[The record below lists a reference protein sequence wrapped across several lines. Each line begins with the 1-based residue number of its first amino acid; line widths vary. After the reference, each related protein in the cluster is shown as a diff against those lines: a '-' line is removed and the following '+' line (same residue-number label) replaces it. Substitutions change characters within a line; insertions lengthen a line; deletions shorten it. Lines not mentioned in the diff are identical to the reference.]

1 MADSQPLIG
10 RTISHYRIL
19 EKLGGG
25 GMGVVYKAED
35 TKLQRFVALKFLPD
49 DLARDRAAL
58 ERFQREARAASALDH
73 PNICTIYEIDEEKSQ
88 PFIVMQFLDGQT
100 LKHRISGKPLPQDE
114 TLELAIEIAD
124 ALDAAH
130 SKGIVHRDIKPANI
144 FVTTR
149 GHAKI
154 LDFGLAKTLGQTSSM
169 SVSITQ
175 DSAGISA
182 EHLTSPGSAIGT
194 VAYMSPEQ
202 VRARELDAR
211 SDLFSFGVVLY
222 EMATGAAAFR
232 GESIAVIFEAIMNRA
247 VVPPVRLNPDVPAKL
262 EDIIN
267 KALEKDRETR
277 YQHAADMRADLKR
290 LRRETESGHASSST
304 VVAASAAPSGTGI
317 PAAQSSA
324 TYDAPT
330 SRPPSG
336 AVAAASSTTIPSP
349 STSTERREA
358 QPLDAGK
365 TPQAKKNLPYM
376 IGAAALVVLIAAG
389 IWWFKGRTKTAA
401 LTERDTI
408 VLADFS
414 NSTGDPVFD
423 DTLKTALSVALN
435 QSPFLNVLPENKVAE
450 TLKLMSR
457 PRGTPLTPDVAS
469 EVCQRAS
476 GKAYIAGSIA
486 SLGNEYVLA
495 LKAINCQTGEPFA
508 QQQATAPSK
517 EKVLDALSDVS
528 SKLRQQLGES
538 LATVQKYDVP
548 LAEATTSSL
557 EALKAYTTGRKVRSE
572 KGEAASL
579 PYLQRAIELDP
590 NFAMGYLAVGT
601 SYSNMGETSRASEY
615 LTKAFQL
622 REHASEREK
631 LSIAAEYYQNATG
644 ELDKAAPIFQELI
657 SSYPRF
663 FPSYNSLG
671 IIFSSQGQYEKSLD
685 EYRESLRLE
694 PNAVPSFVNL
704 TNSFMALQRFDE
716 ARQTIQQAHERKLDS
731 FALRNVQYALA
742 FLGGNSAAMSEELQW
757 FAGKPIEHIGLSLD
771 SDTQAYGGHLAK
783 AREMTKQ
790 AVDSAVRSDAKESG
804 ATWLENEAIR
814 HAAFGDLAAAKQA
827 ASDGLKLSPDS
838 QGVQAEAAMALAMA
852 GDAGRAISMAQDL
865 NKRYPLDTQL
875 QSLWLPAIRAQAA
888 LDGKNASQALKEFPA
903 PSPMDFGAI
912 GFVANL
918 SCLYPIYI
926 RGEANLAAGQGAA
939 AAAEFQKIIDHSGIV
954 WSCWTG
960 ALAHL
965 GVARAN
971 ALQSRTAQGADADAA
986 RVRALAAYNDFL
998 DLWKDADPNIPILVA
1013 AKSEYEKLK

>member
-1 MADSQPLIG
+1 MADTQSG

-49 DLARDRAAL
+49 ELGRDRAAL

-73 PNICTIYEIDEEKSQ
+73 PNICTIYEIDEENDR

-100 LKHRISGKPLPQDE
+100 LKHRISGKPLPLDE

-222 EMATGAAAFR
+222 EMVTGAAAFR

-247 VVPPVRLNPDVPAKL
+247 VVPPVRLNPDVPLKL

-290 LRRETESGHASSST
+290 LRRETESGHASSSA
-304 VVAASAAPSGTGI
+304 VVAASAAPSATGI

-324 TYDAPT
+324 TVSVPT
-330 SRPPSG
+330 SRPASG
-336 AVAAASSTTIPSP
+336 AVAAASSTTVPSALTRAETRESLAGD
-349 STSTERREA
+349 STAEA
-358 QPLDAGK
+358 LP
-365 TPQAKKNLPYM
+365 AKKNLPYM
-376 IGAAALVVLIAAG
+376 IGAAALVVLIAVG

-401 LTERDTI
+401 LTERDTV

-457 PRGTPLTPDVAS
+457 PRGTPLTVDVAS
-469 EVCQRAS
+469 EVCQRSA

-495 LKAINCQTGEPFA
+495 LKAINCQTGEPIA
-508 QQQATAPSK
+508 QQQVTAPSK
-517 EKVLDALSDVS
+517 EKVLDALTDVS

-590 NFAMGYLAVGT
+590 NFAMGYLAVAT
-601 SYSNMGETSRASEY
+601 SYGNMGEASRASEY

-622 REHASEREK
+622 RDHASEREK

-644 ELDKAAPIFQELI
+644 ELDKAAPIFQESI

-663 FPSYNSLG
+663 FPPYNSLG
-671 IIFSSQGQYEKSLD
+671 ITYTSQGQYEKSLD
-685 EYRESLRLE
+685 EYRECLRLE
-694 PNAVPSFVNL
+694 PNASPPYVNL

-716 ARQTIQQAHERKLDS
+716 ARQTLQQAHERKLDS
-731 FALRNVQYALA
+731 FGLHNAQYGLA
-742 FLGGNSAAMSEELQW
+742 FLSANSAAMSEELRW
-757 FAGKPIEHIGLSLD
+757 YTGKPVENMGLSLE
-771 SDTQAYGGHLAK
+771 SDTQAYTGHDAK
-783 AREMTKQ
+783 ARELTKQ
-790 AVDSAVRSDAKESG
+790 AADSAVRDDAKELG
-804 ATWLENEAIR
+804 AVWLENRAIGE
-814 HAAFGDLAAAKQA
+814 AAFGDLSAAKQT
-827 ASDGLKLSPDS
+827 ASDGLKLYPDS
-838 QGVQAEAAMALAMA
+838 QGVQAEAALAIAMS
-852 GDAGRAISMAQDL
+852 GDAGRATSIAQDL
-865 NKRYPLDTQL
+865 NKRYPLDSQL
-875 QSLWLPAIRAQAA
+875 QTLWLPAIRAQVA

-903 PSPMDFGAI
+903 PSPMDFGGI
-912 GFVANL
+912 GFLANL

-939 AAAEFQKIIDHSGIV
+939 AAADFQKIIDHSGVV
-954 WSCWTG
+954 WNCWTG

-971 ALQSRTAQGADADAA
+971 ALTAKTAQGADADAA
-986 RVRALAAYNDFL
+986 RVRALAAYKDFL
-998 DLWKDADPNIPILVA
+998 DLWKDADPNIPILAA

>member
-1 MADSQPLIG
+1 MADSQSLIG

-73 PNICTIYEIDEEKSQ
+73 PNICTIYEIGEESDR

-100 LKHRISGKPLPQDE
+100 LKHRIAGKPLPIEE

-169 SVSITQ
+169 SVSLTQ
-175 DSAGISA
+175 DSGGISA

-290 LRRETESGHASSST
+290 LRRESESGHASSSSI
-304 VVAASAAPSGTGI
+304 SAVSVAPSATGI
-317 PAAQSSA
+317 PAAHSS
-324 TYDAPT
+324 TTVEVPT

-336 AVAAASSTTIPSP
+336 AVAAASSTTVPSV
-349 STSTERREA
+349 SAGTERREP
-358 QPLDAGK
+358 PLDAGK
-365 TPQAKKNLPYM
+365 APQAKKNLPYM
-376 IGAAALVVLIAAG
+376 IGAAALVVLIVAG
-389 IWWFKGRTKTAA
+389 IWWIKGRTKTAA
-401 LTERDTI
+401 LTERDTV
-408 VLADFS
+408 VLADFA

-469 EVCQRAS
+469 EVCQRAA

-486 SLGNEYVLA
+486 NLGNEYVLA
-495 LKAINCQTGEPFA
+495 LKAINCQTGEPIA
-508 QQQATAPSK
+508 QQQVTAPSK
-517 EKVLDALSDVS
+517 EKVLDALTDVS

-538 LATVQKYDVP
+538 LATVEKYDVP
-548 LAEATTSSL
+548 LADATTSSL
-557 EALKAYTTGRKVRSE
+557 EALKAYTTGRKVRGE

-601 SYSNMGETSRASEY
+601 SYGNMGEASRASEY

-622 REHASEREK
+622 RDHASEREK
-631 LSIAAEYYQNATG
+631 LSIAAEYYQNVTG
-644 ELDKAAPIFQELI
+644 ELDKAAPIFQESI

-663 FPSYNSLG
+663 FPPYNSLG
-671 IIFSSQGQYEKSLD
+671 ITYTSQGQYEKSLD
-685 EYRESLRLE
+685 EYRECLRLE
-694 PNAVPSFVNL
+694 PNASPPYVNL

-716 ARQTIQQAHERKLDS
+716 ARQTLQQAHERKLDS
-731 FALRNVQYALA
+731 FGFHNAQYGLA
-742 FLGGNSAAMSEELQW
+742 FLSANSAAMSEELRW
-757 FAGKPIEHIGLSLD
+757 YMGKPIENMGLSLEA
-771 SDTQAYGGHLAK
+771 DTQAYSGHLAK
-783 AREMTKQ
+783 ARDLAKQ
-790 AVDSAVRSDAKESG
+790 AADSAVRDDAKESG
-804 ATWLENEAIR
+804 AIWLENGAIAQ
-814 HAAFGDLAAAKQA
+814 AAFGDLAAAKQT
-827 ASDGLKLSPDS
+827 ASDGLKLYPDS
-838 QGVQAEAAMALAMA
+838 QGVQVEAALALAMA
-852 GDAGRAISMAQDL
+852 GDTARATSLAQDL

-875 QSLWLPAIRAQAA
+875 QTLWLPAIRAQAA

-903 PSPMDFGAI
+903 PSQMDFGGI
-912 GFVANL
+912 GFLANL

-939 AAAEFQKIIDHSGIV
+939 AAADFQKIIDHSGIV
-954 WSCWTG
+954 WNCWTG

-971 ALQSRTAQGADADAA
+971 ALQAKTSQGADADAA
-986 RVRALAAYNDFL
+986 RVRALAAYKDFL
-998 DLWKDADPNIPILVA
+998 ESWKDADPNIPILVA
-1013 AKSEYEKLK
+1013 AKAEYEKLK